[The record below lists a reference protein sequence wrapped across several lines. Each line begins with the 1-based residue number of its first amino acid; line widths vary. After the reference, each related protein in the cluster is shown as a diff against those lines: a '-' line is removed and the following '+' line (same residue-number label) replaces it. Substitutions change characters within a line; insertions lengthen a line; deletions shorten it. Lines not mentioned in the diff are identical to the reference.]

1 MVSGI
6 IQSHNMI
13 GKTIYE
19 YEGFGFKFGM
29 YASSIT
35 EKVSKTNI
43 SGLIKRMSIEGEAT
57 EAILQYFYGAAVAY
71 EKFKKTGR
79 EIELHEVADMLE
91 QIGDAESVRIFNESL
106 GVPKNSEAPTQTGQ
120 TLE

>member
-1 MVSGI
+1 MVSGLT
-6 IQSHNMI
+6 QLHNMI

-29 YASSIT
+29 YASSVT
-35 EKVSKTNI
+35 EKVSGTSI

-57 EAILQYFYGAAVAY
+57 QAILQYFYGGAVAY
-71 EKFKKTGR
+71 EKHKKSGK
-79 EIELHEVADMLE
+79 EIDISDVADMLE
-91 QIGDAESVRIFNESL
+91 TIGDAESVRIFNESL

>member
-1 MVSGI
+1 
-6 IQSHNMI
+6 MI

-35 EKVSKTNI
+35 EKVSGTSI
-43 SGLIKRMSIEGEAT
+43 TGLIKRMGTEGEST
-57 EAILQYFYGAAVAY
+57 QAILHYFYGAAVAY
-71 EKFKKTGR
+71 EKWKKTGR
-79 EIELHEVADMLE
+79 ELELSDVADMIE
-91 QIGDAESVRIFNESL
+91 TIGEEESVRVFNESL

-120 TLE
+120 TSESATS